1 MELRGREVL
10 VLGIGESGTA
20 AARLLVRE
28 GAQVRCSDG
37 GAGPE
42 VRRRAAALE
51 KIGCRVEFGGH
62 TADFSRGV
70 SLAVL
75 SPGIDPSVPAVRR
88 LRDAGTELISEIELA
103 FALCRRPVTAV
114 TGTNGKT
121 TVVTLIERILREDG
135 RRADACGNI
144 GRAFSDC
151 VRNDVEEGIFVVEAS
166 SFQLEASRRF
176 RPRVAVAL
184 NLSDD
189 HLDRY
194 RTIEEYGAAKA
205 AIFRNQGEGDSA
217 LVKAEER
224 PAWERR
230 GLRRGQR
237 ILEFSAARRV
247 AEGACLDGDAL
258 TLVSGGKRETVC
270 RRDELPLAGG
280 HDLENALAAAAAA
293 AASGARPASIRR
305 VLGEFK
311 GLPHR
316 MEPVGSRNGVLFV
329 NDSKATNPDAVRRAL
344 ESAKKPVVLIAG
356 GRDKGFDY
364 AQLRAAVRHA
374 AKGVVLFGEARDTM
388 ARALSGAAPIRLAG
402 TLEEAVRAAADQAEP
417 GETVLLSPA
426 CASYD
431 MFKNYEER
439 GDAFK
444 RIVGQLRP

>member
-42 VRRRAAALE
+42 VLRRAAALE
-51 KIGCRVEFGGH
+51 RIGCRVEFGKH
-62 TADFSRGV
+62 TASFFRGV

-75 SPGIDPSVPAVRR
+75 SPGIDPSTPAVRR
-88 LRDAGTELISEIELA
+88 LRNAGTELISEIELA
-103 FALCRRPVTAV
+103 FTLCRRPVIAV

-151 VRNDVEEGIFVVEAS
+151 VRDDGGEGILVLEAS
-166 SFQLEASRRF
+166 SFQLEAVRLF
-176 RPRVAVAL
+176 RPRVAVVL

-194 RTIEEYGAAKA
+194 RGIEEYGAAKA
-205 AIFRNQGEGDSA
+205 AIFRSQGEGDCA
-217 LVKAEER
+217 VVKAEER

-237 ILEFSAARRV
+237 ILEFSAERRV
-247 AEGACLDGDAL
+247 EEGACLDGDVL
-258 TLVSGGKRETVC
+258 TLAFGGNRETIC
-270 RRDELPLAGG
+270 RRNELRIGG
-280 HDLENALAAAAAA
+280 RHNLENALAAAAAA
-293 AASGARPASIRR
+293 AAGGARPASMRR
-305 VLGEFK
+305 VFREFK

-316 MEPVGSRNGVLFV
+316 MEPAGTRGGVLFV

-344 ESAKKPVVLIAG
+344 ESAAGPVVLIAG

-364 AQLRAAVRHA
+364 AQLRAAVRRA
-374 AKGVVLFGEARDTM
+374 AKGVVLLGEARDKM

>member
-151 VRNDVEEGIFVVEAS
+151 VRNDGEEDLRGRGELVPARGVAPL
-166 SFQLEASRRF
+166 QAAGRRRLE
-176 RPRVAVAL
+176 
-184 NLSDD
+184 LSDD

-230 GLRRGQR
+230 GLRRGSGSWSSPR
-237 ILEFSAARRV
+237 RGASRRGVPRRRCAHPGIRGEARDGLPRGRAAPRR
-247 AEGACLDGDAL
+247 
-258 TLVSGGKRETVC
+258 
-270 RRDELPLAGG
+270 G

-305 VLGEFK
+305 VLGN
-311 GLPHR
+311 
-316 MEPVGSRNGVLFV
+316 SRASRTGWSRS
-329 NDSKATNPDAVRRAL
+329 DR
-344 ESAKKPVVLIAG
+344 
-356 GRDKGFDY
+356 
-364 AQLRAAVRHA
+364 
-374 AKGVVLFGEARDTM
+374 
-388 ARALSGAAPIRLAG
+388 
-402 TLEEAVRAAADQAEP
+402 
-417 GETVLLSPA
+417 ET
-426 CASYD
+426 ASSS
-431 MFKNYEER
+431 
-439 GDAFK
+439 
-444 RIVGQLRP
+444 

>member
-1 MELRGREVL
+1 MELRGRVVL

-151 VRNDVEEGIFVVEAS
+151 VRNDGEEGIFVVEAS

-176 RPRVAVAL
+176 RPRVAVA
-184 NLSDD
+184 SSTM
-189 HLDRY
+189 RAM
-194 RTIEEYGAAKA
+194 RA
-205 AIFRNQGEGDSA
+205 S
-217 LVKAEER
+217 V
-224 PAWERR
+224 
-230 GLRRGQR
+230 
-237 ILEFSAARRV
+237 
-247 AEGACLDGDAL
+247 
-258 TLVSGGKRETVC
+258 
-270 RRDELPLAGG
+270 LP
-280 HDLENALAAAAAA
+280 
-293 AASGARPASIRR
+293 SP
-305 VLGEFK
+305 
-311 GLPHR
+311 
-316 MEPVGSRNGVLFV
+316 
-329 NDSKATNPDAVRRAL
+329 
-344 ESAKKPVVLIAG
+344 
-356 GRDKGFDY
+356 
-364 AQLRAAVRHA
+364 AAVTRI
-374 AKGVVLFGEARDTM
+374 T
-388 ARALSGAAPIRLAG
+388 SAPSAFTLPATTGSPGPRVTG
-402 TLEEAVRAAADQAEP
+402 TLSPVTGLSSRAD
-417 GETVLLSPA
+417 
-426 CASYD
+426 
-431 MFKNYEER
+431 
-439 GDAFK
+439 
-444 RIVGQLRP
+444 